1 MNKPV
6 KKIAL
11 VANANKPAAGRIVQ
25 RAAKLAAAA
34 GMRPVTDE
42 SAARSADL
50 VMVFGGDGT
59 MLQWARN
66 TAGSGMPI
74 FGVNI
79 GGMGFLTAVSGKDLA
94 KAIRSIAA
102 REFSVESRTLLSA
115 TGEADGGRFRL
126 DAMNDFVISR
136 GSVPRMIRL
145 EVKVNGEVLTVYRCD
160 GLVVSSATGST
171 AYSLAAG
178 GAIVAPDAGVF
189 SITPICPHTLSNRA
203 VIVGQQSTV
212 EVRVLDQQRE
222 ATLCADGRD
231 VVELAADNPVTIRR
245 SRRTV
250 KLAAGPLPFCNRITT
265 PWKTWIRS
273 RSPSLIR
280 KFTLTV
286 SPALNLGILGL
297 AGFFSN
303 WAASISDSLTC
314 NFNAGQAPVV

>member
-1 MNKPV
+1 VNKPV

-11 VANANKPAAGRIVQ
+11 VANAAKPAARRIVQ

-34 GMRPVTDE
+34 GMKPITDE
-42 SAARSADL
+42 AKAHSADL

-66 TAGSGMPI
+66 TAGSGTPI

-94 KAIRSIAA
+94 KAIRSISA

-212 EVRVLDQQRE
+212 EVRVLDRQRE
-222 ATLCADGRD
+222 ATLSADGRD
-231 VVELAADNPVTIRR
+231 VVELAADNPVMIRR

-250 KLAAGPLPFCNRITT
+250 KLARLPDSSFF
-265 PWKTWIRS
+265 KTLRQKLQWMGS
-273 RSPSLIR
+273 H
-280 KFTLTV
+280 
-286 SPALNLGILGL
+286 A
-297 AGFFSN
+297 
-303 WAASISDSLTC
+303 
-314 NFNAGQAPVV
+314 